1 MYFRLRKRFSGL
13 QSGWEGAAELAPF
26 WFFNYLLMPRR
37 KSVKPEEVL
46 SHVIR
51 ARVTETVYK
60 RLEQLSKNS
69 DCYSVGRLARKILSK
84 EKITVFHKDR
94 TMNVTMEELA
104 LIRKEL
110 RAIGI
115 NINQITRSFNQ
126 DKAETQRAFYVLKV
140 ADQYKKVD
148 EKVEQLL
155 TIISKLA
162 ERWLQK

>member
-1 MYFRLRKRFSGL
+1 
-13 QSGWEGAAELAPF
+13 
-26 WFFNYLLMPRR
+26 MPRR

-51 ARVTETVYK
+51 ARVTEAVYN
-60 RLEQLSKNS
+60 RLEQLGKNS
-69 DCYSVGRLARKILSK
+69 DCYSLGRLARKILSR
-84 EKITVFHKDR
+84 ERITVFHKDR
-94 TMNVTMEELA
+94 TMNATMEELA

-110 RAIGI
+110 KAIGV

-126 DKAETQRAFYVLKV
+126 DKAGTHRAFYVLKV

-155 TIISKLA
+155 TIISRLA